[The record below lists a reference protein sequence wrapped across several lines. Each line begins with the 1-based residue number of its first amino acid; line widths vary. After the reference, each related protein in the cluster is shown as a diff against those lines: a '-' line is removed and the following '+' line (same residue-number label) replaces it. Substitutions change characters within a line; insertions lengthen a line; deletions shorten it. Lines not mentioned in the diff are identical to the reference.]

1 MIRFTCG
8 LLVRFLC
15 TTAGAIGAR
24 PSLRPSFPGR
34 VKLNVNLGRIA
45 PRECGRLSARC
56 LKFESVRLLPSP
68 LVGEGGAKRRMR
80 GLYPRRQTLT
90 RPRRCASRPP
100 SPTRGEGKKQIAPL
114 HRQYLDDPASCIL
127 ALVRAGA
134 ASNRVADQGQRR
146 QRRLKESAGLRG

>member
-80 GLYPRRQTLT
+80 GLYPRRQTPHPSATL
-90 RPRRCASRPP
+90 RVASTL
-100 SPTRGEGKKQIAPL
+100 SHKGRGEEGRHNHI
-114 HRQYLDDPASCIL
+114 
-127 ALVRAGA
+127 
-134 ASNRVADQGQRR
+134 
-146 QRRLKESAGLRG
+146 SA